1 MGHTTGMLEELP
13 TRPKT
18 DGSAPS
24 ALTRRLGH
32 SVEMTREERAFL
44 EEMQGA
50 PFAVEA
56 GRDFVTEGDPVSA
69 SLVMREGWAFR
80 YRIVPSG
87 KRHIV
92 SYVLPGDVI
101 ALHASYERHAAH
113 SVAALTDVELSIV
126 EPIRV
131 MNLSRNH
138 PLLASGLDWMTVA
151 TFNIVAEH
159 TVSLGVRPAKQR
171 ILHLMLELYCRLM
184 VVGLADGDGF
194 ACPLTQTQIGDTLG
208 LTSVYV
214 SKCLSRLRA
223 DGLLRIGRGRV
234 EFPDMGKALA
244 AADFD
249 AGFLE
254 SFCVRTVL
262 PNAERVAP

>member
-1 MGHTTGMLEELP
+1 MSSPLNTNVD
-13 TRPKT
+13 T
-18 DGSAPS
+18 DSLS
-24 ALTRRLGH
+24 ALSRRLGH
-32 SVEMTREERAFL
+32 SVELTQEELLYL
-44 EEMQGA
+44 EQMQGV
-50 PFAVEA
+50 PHEVEA
-56 GRDFVTEGDPVSA
+56 GRDFVREGDPVTV
-69 SLVMREGWAFR
+69 SLVVREGWAFR

-101 ALHASYERHAAH
+101 GLHASFERSAAH
-113 SVAALTDVELSIV
+113 SIAALTNVEIAAV

-131 MNLSRNH
+131 LDLSRNH

-171 ILHLMLELYCRLM
+171 ILHLLLELYCRLM
-184 VVGLADGDGF
+184 VVGLAEDDGF
-194 ACPLTQTQIGDTLG
+194 ACPLTQAQIGDTLG

-214 SKCLSRLRA
+214 SKCLTRLRNE
-223 DGLLRIGRGRV
+223 GLVQINAGRV
-234 EFPDMGKALA
+234 EFPDIRAALN

-254 SFCVRTVL
+254 AFRVRANL
-262 PNAERVAP
+262 PNAERLAS